1 MECQLALFSP
11 RPLYGTCIVPGS
23 KSITNRALVLAALA
37 SRTGPCQLH
46 GALASEDTEVMVESL
61 IRLGWKISCDLNQG
75 QIAVSRHAD
84 SDIHRLIP
92 SSSAELNL
100 ANSGTSMRFLTAICS
115 LGNGSYKL
123 DGVSRMRER
132 PLGDLLSSLSSLG
145 IDYEC
150 HLKSGCPPVTVKSN
164 GWQSKKVGVSGNVS
178 SQFISGIMLAAP
190 WCGHDMSIAIEGKM
204 VSEPYVT
211 MTLQMLRQWNVT
223 VEETND
229 GSFHITHS
237 PNAYRESYS
246 IEPDASAAS
255 YFWGAAAITGGRL
268 KVKGLTKSSLQ
279 GDVGFV
285 DVLGKMGCD
294 VLVESDSITVSG
306 KAHRGVDVDM
316 NSISDTVMT
325 LAAVALFANSPT
337 TIRNIGHIRHKETDR
352 LSAISAELR
361 KIGAVIE
368 ETETS
373 IRIEPGNYHEATLC
387 TYKDHRMAMSLALA
401 GLRIPGII
409 IEDPHCVAKT
419 YPRFFKDLEKLVMQ
433 NQ

>member
-11 RPLYGTCIVPGS
+11 RPLSGTCVVPGS

-37 SRTGPCQLH
+37 SRMGPCQLH

-61 IRLGWKISCDLNQG
+61 KRLGWEITCDWNQG
-75 QIAVSRHAD
+75 HISVCRNAD
-84 SDIHRLIP
+84 SDTNRLIP
-92 SSSAELNL
+92 SPSAELYL

-115 LGNGSYKL
+115 LGNGAYKL
-123 DGVSRMRER
+123 DGVTRMRER

-145 IDYEC
+145 IEYQC
-150 HLKSGCPPVTVKSN
+150 HLKAGCPPVTVKSM
-164 GWQSKKVGVSGNVS
+164 GWNTDNVGVSGNVS
-178 SQFISGIMLAAP
+178 SQFISGILLAAP
-190 WCGHDMSIAIEGKM
+190 WCGRDMSIGIEGKL

-211 MTLQMLRQWNVT
+211 MTIQMLKQWNVP
-223 VEETND
+223 VKETTD
-229 GSFHITHS
+229 GSFAVIYS
-237 PNAYRESYS
+237 PNAYRELYS

-255 YFWGAAAITGGRL
+255 YFWGAAAITGGR
-268 KVKGLTKSSLQ
+268 VKIQGITKSSLQ

-285 DVLGKMGCD
+285 DALKKMGCD

-306 KAHRGVDVDM
+306 KAYQGIDVDM

-325 LAAVALFANSPT
+325 LAAVALFANGPT
-337 TIRNIGHIRHKETDR
+337 TMRNIGHIRHKETDR
-352 LSAISAELR
+352 ISALSTELR
-361 KIGAVIE
+361 KIGAVVE

-373 IRIEPGNYHEATLC
+373 IRIQPGNYREATLC

-409 IEDPHCVAKT
+409 IEDPNCVAKT
-419 YPRFFKDLEKLVMQ
+419 YPGFFKDLEKLVSQ